1 MELPAAGDGEGW
13 RTVKVNS
20 AEFIR
25 AAHHVRDFL
34 CDGRPEIAFV
44 GRSNVGKS
52 TLLNRLLGR
61 KALARVSSTP
71 GRTRAI
77 NYFEVNSSVLF
88 VDLPGF
94 GYAKASKSERAA
106 WGRLIESYFER
117 ERRRVFV
124 LQLIDAKVGATPLD
138 VQAFDYFR
146 SLGLL
151 PTVVATK
158 ADRVGRAKRHAA
170 LAGIGAALSPDLKV
184 SVIAFSA
191 RSGEGTR
198 DLWRAITTF
207 LDEPQGPPL
216 HRAP

>member
-1 MELPAAGDGEGW
+1 M
-13 RTVKVNS
+13 KVNS

-34 CDGRPEIAFV
+34 CDGKPEIAFV

-77 NYFEVNSSVLF
+77 NYFLVNSRVLF

-94 GYAKASKSERAA
+94 GYARASKRERAS
-106 WGRLIESYFER
+106 WGRLIESYFQQPENR
-117 ERRRVFV
+117 IHV

-138 VQAFDYFR
+138 VQAFDYLE
-146 SLGLL
+146 SLGHR

-158 ADRVGRAKRHAA
+158 ADRIGRSKRPTAIAKIRQ
-170 LAGIGAALSPDLKV
+170 ALSSDEQV

-191 RSGEGTR
+191 RSGEGSR

-207 LDEPQGPPL
+207 LDQPQGQPL
-216 HRAP
+216 DRAT

>member
-1 MELPAAGDGEGW
+1 LKTNA
-13 RTVKVNS
+13 

-25 AAHHVRDFL
+25 AAHHVKDLL

-61 KALARVSSTP
+61 KALARMSSTP

-77 NYFEVNSSVLF
+77 NYFLIDSQVLF

-94 GYAKASKSERAA
+94 GYAKASKSDRAEWA
-106 WGRLIESYFER
+106 RLIESYFER
-117 ERRRVFV
+117 PENRIHV

-138 VQAFDYFR
+138 VQAFDYLT
-146 SLGLL
+146 SLDRH

-158 ADRVGRAKRHAA
+158 VDKVGRASRPASMSKIRQT
-170 LAGIGAALSPDLKV
+170 LSAGDDV
-184 SVIAFSA
+184 EVIPFSA
-191 RSGEGTR
+191 KSGEGVR
-198 DLWRAITTF
+198 DLWKEIDAF
-207 LDEPQGPPL
+207 LDPPQ
-216 HRAP
+216 

>member
-1 MELPAAGDGEGW
+1 MPAGGEGW
-13 RTVKVNS
+13 RTVKVIS

-77 NYFEVNSSVLF
+77 NYFLVNSSVLF

-94 GYAKASKSERAA
+94 GYAKASNAERAA
-106 WGRLIESYFER
+106 WGRLIESYFAQADNR
-117 ERRRVFV
+117 IHV
-124 LQLIDAKVGATPLD
+124 LQLVDAKVGATPLD
-138 VQAFDYFR
+138 VQAFDYFQ
-146 SLGLL
+146 SLGYL

-158 ADRVGRAKRHAA
+158 ADRVGRSKRHAA
-170 LAGIGAALSPDLKV
+170 LARIRAALAPDQEV
-184 SVIAFSA
+184 SLIAFSA

-198 DLWRAITTF
+198 ELWRAIASF
-207 LDEPQGPPL
+207 LAPPQGPPQQ
-216 HRAP
+216 

>member
-1 MELPAAGDGEGW
+1 M
-13 RTVKVNS
+13 KVIT

-25 AAHHVRDFL
+25 SAHRERDFL
-34 CDGRPEIAFV
+34 CDGKPEIAFV

-77 NYFEVNSSVLF
+77 NYFLINERVLF

-106 WGRLIESYFER
+106 WGRLIESYFR
-117 ERRRVFV
+117 QADNRIHV

-138 VQAFDYFR
+138 VQAFDYLR
-146 SLGLL
+146 SLGHL

-158 ADRVGRAKRHAA
+158 ADRVGRSKRAAA
-170 LAGIGAALSPDLKV
+170 LASIRGSLAPDLEV
-184 SVIAFSA
+184 DVFAFSA
-191 RSGEGTR
+191 RSGEGSR

-207 LDEPQGPPL
+207 LDPPQGQP
-216 HRAP
+216 HHQVT